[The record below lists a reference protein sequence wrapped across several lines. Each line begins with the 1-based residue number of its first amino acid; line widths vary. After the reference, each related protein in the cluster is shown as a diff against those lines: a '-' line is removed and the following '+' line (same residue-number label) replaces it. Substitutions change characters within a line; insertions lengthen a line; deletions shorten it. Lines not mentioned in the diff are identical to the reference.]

1 MFATGKLIFIQYFAT
16 LPLHFPPNRIN
27 KYFLS
32 WCLCSLFDRPICR
45 QPIIL
50 PFQPGPNTGQRNQQ
64 HQQVFNVDTNNCRCT
79 GKRFLF
85 RHPVFAHKSLGWS
98 MSAWY
103 EQFMAWPS
111 STSHLCMSA
120 QGYYPLPANLGS
132 IIHWLPTSPGGI
144 WAAWCPGWPSWIW
157 WWWFQTGG
165 IWAEAEVQQHQA
177 TKRRWEGGR
186 RPFSTK
192 MSHRFDNHTRVY
204 GL

>member
-1 MFATGKLIFIQYFAT
+1 MNTFYLDVCVHCSTDQFVGSRSYYRSSQDQT
-16 LPLHFPPNRIN
+16 LARETSNINRCSMLTQIIVVAQENAFCSDTQSLPTSPLGGVCRLDMNN
-27 KYFLS
+27 S
-32 WCLCSLFDRPICR
+32 WHDHHRPHICA
-45 QPIIL
+45 
-50 PFQPGPNTGQRNQQ
+50 
-64 HQQVFNVDTNNCRCT
+64 CR
-79 GKRFLF
+79 
-85 RHPVFAHKSLGWS
+85 
-98 MSAWY
+98 
-103 EQFMAWPS
+103 
-111 STSHLCMSA
+111 A

-144 WAAWCPGWPSWIW
+144 WAAWCRGWPSWIW